1 MYNKIWNL
9 VIKKERFMKSIKK
22 FALATGAALSGVLS
36 TVSMAMAEVNIEP
49 IDTGKGYATNFGTMF
64 SSILNVVMLIAAI
77 LVFAYMIWG
86 GVEWI
91 TSGGDKGKAES
102 ARNKLTAAI
111 IGLVIVAASY
121 AVVTLVVQFLGFQD
135 FNDVFNNVKDIN
147 NPR

>member
-1 MYNKIWNL
+1 
-9 VIKKERFMKSIKK
+9 MKSIKK
-22 FALATGAALSGVLS
+22 IALATSSAAAGLLAYAPIALAQPEIN
-36 TVSMAMAEVNIEP
+36 TIEAG
-49 IDTGKGYATNFGTMF
+49 TGYATNFGTLF
-64 SSILNVVMLIAAI
+64 NSLLNVVMLVAAL

-121 AVVTLVVQFLGFQD
+121 AVVTLVVQFLGFSSFDNVFQD
-135 FNDVFNNVKDIN
+135 IGTIND
-147 NPR
+147 PR

>member
-1 MYNKIWNL
+1 
-9 VIKKERFMKSIKK
+9 MKSIKK

-111 IGLVIVAASY
+111 IGLVIIAASY

-135 FNDVFNNVKDIN
+135 FNDVFNNVGDIN

>member
-1 MYNKIWNL
+1 
-9 VIKKERFMKSIKK
+9 MKSLKK
-22 FALATGAALSGVLS
+22 VALAAASAASGLLVYAP
-36 TVSMAMAEVNIEP
+36 VVMAQPEVTFNP
-49 IDTGKGYATNFGTMF
+49 GTGYATDFGNMF
-64 SSILNVVMLIAAI
+64 TSLVNVVMVIAAM

-121 AVVTLVVQFLGFQD
+121 AVVNLVVQFLGFGNFQ
-135 FNDVFNNVKDIN
+135 DVFNNIGTIN
-147 NPR
+147 EPQ

>member
-1 MYNKIWNL
+1 
-9 VIKKERFMKSIKK
+9 MKSLKK
-22 FALATGAALSGVLS
+22 LALATGSALTGLVAS
-36 TVSMAMAEVNIEP
+36 VSSVAAEVQIER

-64 SSILNVVMLIAAI
+64 SSMLNVVMLVAAL

-86 GVEWI
+86 GIEWI

-121 AVVTLVVQFLGFQD
+121 AIVTLVVQFLGFGD
-135 FNDVFNNVKDIN
+135 FNDVFENVGDIN
-147 NPR
+147 NPK

>member
-1 MYNKIWNL
+1 
-9 VIKKERFMKSIKK
+9 MKSIKK
-22 FALATGAALSGVLS
+22 FALATSAALSGVLS

-135 FNDVFNNVKDIN
+135 FNDVFNNVGDIN

>member
-1 MYNKIWNL
+1 
-9 VIKKERFMKSIKK
+9 MKSIKK
-22 FALATGAALSGVLS
+22 LALATGTALS
-36 TVSMAMAEVNIEP
+36 SMLATASVAMAEVNIEP

-64 SSILNVVMLIAAI
+64 SAILNVVMLVAAL

-91 TSGGDKGKAES
+91 TSGGDKSKAEG

-111 IGLVIVAASY
+111 IGLVIIAASY
-121 AVVTLVVQFLGFQD
+121 AVVTLVVQFLGFSD
-135 FNDVFNNVKDIN
+135 FNDVFNNVGDIN

>member
-1 MYNKIWNL
+1 
-9 VIKKERFMKSIKK
+9 MKSIKK
-22 FALATGAALSGVLS
+22 IALASSSAVAGLLAYAP
-36 TVSMAMAEVNIEP
+36 MAMAQPVINTIEAG
-49 IDTGKGYATNFGTMF
+49 TGYANNFGTMF
-64 SSILNVVMLIAAI
+64 NSLLNVVMLVAAL

-121 AVVTLVVQFLGFQD
+121 AIVTLVVQFLGFSSFDNVFQD
-135 FNDVFNNVKDIN
+135 IGTIND
-147 NPR
+147 PR

>member
-1 MYNKIWNL
+1 
-9 VIKKERFMKSIKK
+9 MKSIKK

>member
-1 MYNKIWNL
+1 
-9 VIKKERFMKSIKK
+9 MKSIKK
-22 FALATGAALSGVLS
+22 LALATGTAFS
-36 TVSMAMAEVNIEP
+36 SMLASASMVMAEVNIEP

-64 SSILNVVMLIAAI
+64 SSILNVVMLVAAL

-91 TSGGDKGKAES
+91 TSGGDKSKAEG

-111 IGLVIVAASY
+111 IGLVIIAASY
-121 AVVTLVVQFLGFQD
+121 AVVTLVVQFLGFSD
-135 FNDVFNNVKDIN
+135 FNDVFNNVGDIN

>member
-1 MYNKIWNL
+1 
-9 VIKKERFMKSIKK
+9 MKSLKK
-22 FALATGAALSGVLS
+22 LALATGSAMTGLVAS
-36 TVSMAMAEVNIEP
+36 VSSVAAEVQIER

-64 SSILNVVMLIAAI
+64 SSMLNVVMLVAAL

-86 GVEWI
+86 GIEWI

-121 AVVTLVVQFLGFQD
+121 AIVTLVVQFLGFGD
-135 FNDVFNNVKDIN
+135 FNDVFENVGDIN
-147 NPR
+147 NPK

>member
-1 MYNKIWNL
+1 
-9 VIKKERFMKSIKK
+9 MKSIKK
-22 FALATGAALSGVLS
+22 LALATGAAMS
-36 TVSMAMAEVNIEP
+36 SMLATASVVMADVKIDP

-64 SSILNVVMLIAAI
+64 SSILNVVMLVAAI

-91 TSGGDKGKAES
+91 TSGGDKSKAES

-111 IGLVIVAASY
+111 IGLVIIAASY
-121 AVVTLVVQFLGFQD
+121 AVVTLVVQFLGFKD
-135 FNDVFNNVKDIN
+135 FNDVFNNVGDIN